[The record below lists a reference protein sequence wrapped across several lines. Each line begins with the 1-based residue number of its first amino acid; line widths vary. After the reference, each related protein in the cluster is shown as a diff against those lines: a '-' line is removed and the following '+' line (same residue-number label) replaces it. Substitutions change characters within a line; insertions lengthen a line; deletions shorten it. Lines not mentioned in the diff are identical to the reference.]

1 MILKINFIKRIN
13 GDIDVR
19 KVRKV
24 KLESIKPKFNWSIRN
39 LSYVKIYDKLHNQ
52 NYLMDSGWQRVYFF
66 NTEITHNYNKI
77 EYEEL
82 LKIAQPFIRD
92 IKIKEI
98 LS

>member
-52 NYLMDSGWQRVYFF
+52 NYLMGSGWQRVYFF